1 MLGACL
7 GLYAFSGSVIVQFYL
22 MGLIKTVVSASLVAV
37 LITLLLILSGLTLL
51 VDHASITDCS
61 LLALYLTYNLWI
73 IARTRASDIS
83 IRSLGSAAAARGRL
97 GGGSGVVDFFL
108 AYTTSWTDH
117 LRGSSSS
124 SSSSLSGIL
133 SAALSMFSVEIVAS
147 LLIQMSIFL
156 LLARLYRQARS
167 SSEAE
172 AGESASSSAQGGG
185 AIQWILAV
193 LWPCYGKC
201 LLVAM
206 YTYSWLTFTSQAV
219 LPIGLDPVMW
229 RWVGMFGC
237 ILLYVR
243 HLLNPPGEEDYY
255 YNIKCD

>member
-22 MGLIKTVVSASLVAV
+22 SGLIKTVVSASLVAV
-37 LITLLLILSGLTLL
+37 LITLLLILTGLTLL

-83 IRSLGSAAAARGRL
+83 IRSPGSAGAARGRL
-97 GGGSGVVDFFL
+97 GGGVVDFFL
-108 AYTTSWTDH
+108 THTTAWAGGH
-117 LRGSSSS
+117 YAGRAGGS
-124 SSSSLSGIL
+124 LTNIL
-133 SAALSMFSVEIVAS
+133 SAALAMFSVEIVAS

-156 LLARLYRQARS
+156 LLARLYRRARVG
-167 SSEAE
+167 SEVE
-172 AGESASSSAQGGG
+172 EGGG

-206 YTYSWLTFTSQAV
+206 YTYSWLTFTNQAV

-243 HLLNPPGEEDYY
+243 HLLDPPGEEHEYS
-255 YNIKCD
+255 IKCD